1 MFRDI
6 PLHPSSFVGQATQS
20 PRESIKQM
28 EASLQPPLLTTTLF
42 LGDLSVVCTELSL
55 RELFSKYGELER
67 VQLKKSDRDP
77 QRAHLGFGFVK
88 FTTRASAERALEELN
103 GKFFLGRALR
113 VGWADDHNRIGVVTK
128 ASDPKKNHQ
137 TAQLHVSFTSHS
149 DKIVSE
155 MDLGGVFSGF
165 GNVVDIA
172 IKKNVLNR
180 VRPLSN
186 LMIKFSDVLVY
197 YRNLVYNQDTRLFIS
212 V

>member
-1 MFRDI
+1 MQDLFTHFG
-6 PLHPSSFVGQATQS
+6 PACSS
-20 PRESIKQM
+20 
-28 EASLQPPLLTTTLF
+28 PPMHRRRLSEGAAFSFPDTVLTTTLF
-42 LGDLSVVCTELSL
+42 LGDLPVLCTEVGL
-55 RELFSKYGELER
+55 RELFSQYGDVER

-113 VGWADDHNRIGVVTK
+113 VGWADDHNRVGAGTK

-137 TAQLHVSFTSHS
+137 TAQLHVSFTTRNPN
-149 DKIVSE
+149 KIVSE

-180 VRPLSN
+180 VSQLFSLQLIHLLIQFLS
-186 LMIKFSDVLVY
+186 
-197 YRNLVYNQDTRLFIS
+197 
-212 V
+212 

>member
-6 PLHPSSFVGQATQS
+6 PLHPSSSIVQAMQS
-20 PRESIKQM
+20 PRESIKLM
-28 EASLQPPLLTTTLF
+28 EASLKAPLLTTTLF
-42 LGDLSVVCTELSL
+42 LGDLSVVCTEMNL
-55 RELFSKYGELER
+55 RELFNKYGELER

-88 FTTRASAERALEELN
+88 FSTRESAERALEELN

-113 VGWADDHNRIGVVTK
+113 VGWADDHNRIGVIK

-137 TAQLHVSFTSHS
+137 TAQLHVSFTSHA

-180 VRPLSN
+180 VSQLSN
-186 LMIKFSDVLVY
+186 SM
-197 YRNLVYNQDTRLFIS
+197 
-212 V
+212 